1 MRPYFDNID
10 IDDSPVNGG
19 ISATNIT
26 SLPGGDFPDFPELP
40 EGLAMAFAQDTA
52 ALRRFTNLSTEAQD
66 DLIRRAGSVSTRD
79 EMRRLVKTF

>member
-1 MRPYFDNID
+1 MRPYFDNIETD
-10 IDDSPVNGG
+10 TAPVNGG

-26 SLPGGDFPDFPELP
+26 SLPGGDFPELP

-52 ALRRFTNLSTEAQD
+52 ALQRFTNLSTDEQD
-66 DLIRRAGSVSTRD
+66 DLIRRARSVSTRD